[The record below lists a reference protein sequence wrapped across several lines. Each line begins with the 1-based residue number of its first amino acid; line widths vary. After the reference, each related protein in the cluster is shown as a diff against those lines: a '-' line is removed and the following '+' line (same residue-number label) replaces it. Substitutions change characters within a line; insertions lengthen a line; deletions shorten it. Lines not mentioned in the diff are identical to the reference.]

1 MSMDQKLTETLKTA
15 MRNRDKQML
24 GLVRM
29 LKSKMTET
37 LTKPGFSRELDDELW
52 LEVIESYAR
61 SQQKALVQYE
71 EIGDAGQEHIEQLQ
85 WELNALKA
93 WLPTKAD
100 EDTVRVW
107 VQEAVDSLGGPESAN
122 FGQVMGAVMKNHKKD
137 VEPTMVR
144 NLVQAALA

>member
-1 MSMDQKLTETLKTA
+1 MSMEQKLTDTLKTA

-37 LTKPGFSRELDDELW
+37 TTKSGFNREVDDELW
-52 LEVIESYAR
+52 LEVIEAYAR
-61 SQQKALVQYE
+61 SQQKALTQYE
-71 EIGDAGQEHIEQLQ
+71 EIGDAGQEHIDQLK
-85 WELNALKA
+85 WELEALKT

-100 EDTVRVW
+100 EETVKGW
-107 VQEAVDSLGGPESAN
+107 VAEAIDGLGGPEAAN
-122 FGQVMGAVMKNHKKD
+122 FGQVMGAVMKNHKKE

-144 NLVQAALA
+144 NLVQAALS

>member
-1 MSMDQKLTETLKTA
+1 MSMDQTLTDALKTA
-15 MRNRDKQML
+15 MRNRDKPML

-37 LTKPGFSRELDDELW
+37 TTKPGFNREVDDVLW

-61 SQQKALVQYE
+61 SQQKALVQYQD
-71 EIGDAGQEHIEQLQ
+71 IGAAGQEHIDQIS
-85 WELNALKA
+85 WELEALKV

-100 EDTVRVW
+100 EATVRTW
-107 VQEAVDSLGGPESAN
+107 VNEAIESLGGPGAAN
-122 FGQVMGAVMKNHKKD
+122 FGQIMGAVMKSHKKD
-137 VEPTMVR
+137 VDPTMVR

>member
-15 MRNRDKQML
+15 MRNRDKPML

-37 LTKPGFSRELDDELW
+37 RTRPGFNREVDDTLW

-71 EIGDAGQEHIEQLQ
+71 EIGAAGQEHIDQLQ
-85 WELNALKA
+85 WELETLKQ

-100 EDTVRVW
+100 EATVRVW
-107 VQEAVDSLGGPESAN
+107 VDEAIAGLGGKDGAN